1 MTGTLQKSTGVFV
14 DGHTCVWVVHV
25 YIYAC
30 MHTINTYPCTHNYRI
45 QTKYRMAKST
55 ASLKTLQSPFALRP
69 LSSPITLQSSEPD
82 LHFDSVTTCISAPPP
97 PQKKKGEKKTKSTSL
112 KTSPPPPPPPRRLPP
127 SPPKGAP
134 CISSSPTAAGTARS
148 GPRGCGEAV
157 STTDRSRCPPAPP
170 RPPFPAGRLP
180 PPSLRAHSG
189 LLSAV
194 RWRRRRRLAAF
205 LPPPIPNPRSPH
217 RSHALTWRGGKEQ
230 TNQRNRNKLASPGY
244 AKCTVLLSF

>member
-82 LHFDSVTTCISAPPP
+82 LHFDSVTTCISAPPHP
-97 PQKKKGEKKTKSTSL
+97 KKK
-112 KTSPPPPPPPRRLPP
+112 RREEDKIDFFEDLPTTPTTPP
-127 SPPKGAP
+127 SPSTLPAERRALHFKQPDRCGNR
-134 CISSSPTAAGTARS
+134 SVGTS
-148 GPRGCGEAV
+148 GLRRGGQHHGQIPL
-157 STTDRSRCPPAPP
+157 PPAPP